1 MRKLQ
6 EKYLAKQLNL
16 HFEFVDL
23 KKDFDAV
30 PRDVVWWGFRKLDVE
45 EW

>member
-1 MRKLQ
+1 M
-6 EKYLAKQLNL
+6 NL

-23 KKDFDAV
+23 EKNFDEI
-30 PRDVVWWGFRKLDVE
+30 PRNVVWWGFRKLDVE